1 MAGTFDR
8 IIGHKRACEVLR
20 RMKENDRLSH
30 AFLFVGPDH
39 VGKTTIARAFL
50 SSFFEK
56 GTGMPGT
63 HPDMI
68 EIVREQDEK
77 TGKYKT
83 VISVEQIRD
92 LREQLSMTA
101 LHGGWKTILIE
112 EAHLLHTGAA
122 NALLKT
128 LEEPSGKTLFILRAS
143 TTASVPAT
151 IASRCQILRFHLV
164 LQEEIIAA
172 LRKRGLDLEEAQ
184 QLALLS
190 GGAPG
195 RAIRLV
201 EDSAFRA
208 QIETA
213 FASTMRLFEADL
225 SDRLRLAKELIPKD
239 ETKQQ
244 DTLDHILHTWETV
257 LRDMLLISLGC
268 KTQAIGANGFA
279 LKKDRG
285 YWQRVLE
292 AIVDMRQQTLSSL
305 NPLLALEHILLIE

>member
-1 MAGTFDR
+1 MVGTFDR

-39 VGKTTIARAFL
+39 VGKTTIARTLL

-56 GTGMPGT
+56 GTGTHGT

-68 EIVREQDEK
+68 EIVREQDVK

-101 LHGGWKTILIE
+101 LCGGWKTILIE
-112 EAHLLHTGAA
+112 EAHLLHAGAA

-128 LEEPSGKTLFILRAS
+128 LEEPSGKTLFILCAS
-143 TTASVPAT
+143 TIASVPAT
-151 IASRCQILRFHLV
+151 IASRCQILRFHSV
-164 LQEEIIAA
+164 PKEEIIAA

-184 QLALLS
+184 QLAILS

-213 FASTMRLFEADL
+213 FASTMRLFDADL
-225 SDRLRLAKELIPKD
+225 SDRLRLVQELLPKD
-239 ETKQQ
+239 ELKRQ
-244 DTLDHILHTWETV
+244 DMLDHLLHTWETV
-257 LRDMLLISLGC
+257 LRDMLLVQLGC
-268 KTQAIGANGFA
+268 SPRMEGTKNSAF
-279 LKKDRG
+279 KKDRG

-292 AIVDMRQQTLSSL
+292 AIVEMRQQTLSSL